1 MRGRK
6 PKPTYLKLIT
16 GNPGGRPLNFDEPE
30 PQGDLLDPPPW
41 FSARQR
47 VLWSQTIRVAPPG
60 LLRILDSTVLEIFV
74 VAKSLHE
81 TAAQNIEKY
90 GAIVKVPDARGH
102 MASPYMRVLN
112 QQALLMTKC
121 ISEMG
126 FSPSSRSR
134 VKVVGNKKPHSA
146 LGKLKALKVD

>member
-1 MRGRK
+1 VRGRK

-16 GNPGGRPLNFDEPE
+16 GNPGGRPLNLDEPE
-30 PQGDLLDPPPW
+30 PDGDLRDPPAW
-41 FSARQR
+41 FSPRQR
-47 VLWSQTIRVAPPG
+47 ILWDQTIRAAPPG
-60 LLRILDSTVLEIFV
+60 LLRVLDSTLLEVYI

-81 TAAQNIEKY
+81 KAAMNIEKY

-126 FSPSSRSR
+126 FSPSSRTR
-134 VKVVGNKKPHSA
+134 VKVVGNKKPSSA
-146 LGKLKALKVD
+146 LGKLKALKMD